1 MWSYCYKGALQMCS
15 CYGLLRSVSL
25 IIKRSLGL
33 LLVAR
38 RDTVSLP
45 TTILLGCRCCL
56 CCYSVKHLFLTPTN
70 DERLSYAF
78 MPILRT
84 LSHIPHSLDSSIIVY
99 QLIKSQDNYVYGPI
113 TITVFTNTLIRS
125 LVVDFSALSLFR
137 VIA

>member
-1 MWSYCYKGALQMCS
+1 MLFVLLQCEA
-15 CYGLLRSVSL
+15 SVL
-25 IIKRSLGL
+25 NADKR
-33 LLVAR
+33 R
-38 RDTVSLP
+38 KTV
-45 TTILLGCRCCL
+45 L
-56 CCYSVKHLFLTPTN
+56 CVH
-70 DERLSYAF
+70 A
-78 MPILRT
+78 ILRT